1 MGIHTRTTSPGA
13 SIMSSYVNNL
23 IDHNQHRA
31 LALHAKAE
39 LTAMATLDDLQ
50 VSFAQRP
57 PPLSEVERRGLSKL
71 VQSCVGVAQARSG
84 AKHAQQAQ
92 EAFIA
97 YKMGKVGEVIG
108 KPRSPQAQ
116 ILAMAKQADISE
128 GEAEAMYD
136 TFEEVLPQ
144 VRDAM
149 LREPRLKTI
158 TYDKKGKAKSKKFF
172 NYYF

>member
-50 VSFAQRP
+50 VSFAQPP
-57 PPLSEVERRGLSKL
+57 PPLSEGERTELSKL
-71 VQSCVGVAQARSG
+71 VQSFCGLAQERSE
-84 AKHAQQAQ
+84 AKHAQQAH

-97 YKMGKVGEVIG
+97 YKMGKVGEFIG
-108 KPRSPQAQ
+108 KPRSHQAQ

-128 GEAEAMYD
+128 GGAEAMYD

-144 VRDAM
+144 
-149 LREPRLKTI
+149 
-158 TYDKKGKAKSKKFF
+158 
-172 NYYF
+172 

>member
-39 LTAMATLDDLQ
+39 LTAMATLDDLP
-50 VSFAQRP
+50 VSFAQFA
-57 PPLSEVERRGLSKL
+57 PLSEGERTELSKL
-71 VQSCVGVAQARSG
+71 VQSFCGLAQERSG
-84 AKHAQQAQ
+84 AKNKQQAH

-97 YKMGKVGEVIG
+97 YKMGKVGEFIG
-108 KPRSPQAQ
+108 KPRSHQAQ

-158 TYDKKGKAKSKKFF
+158 TYDKKGQAKSKKFF

>member
-13 SIMSSYVNNL
+13 SIMSSYVNNF
-23 IDHNQHRA
+23 IDHQHRA

-50 VSFAQRP
+50 VSFAQPP

-97 YKMGKVGEVIG
+97 YKMGKVSEVIG

-116 ILAMAKQADISE
+116 IRAMAKQADISE
-128 GEAEAMYD
+128 GEAEAMYH
-136 TFEEVLPQ
+136 TFEDMVGPK

-149 LREPRLKTI
+149 RREPQLKTI

-172 NYYF
+172 NYF

>member
-13 SIMSSYVNNL
+13 SIMSSYVNNF
-23 IDHNQHRA
+23 IDHQHRA

-50 VSFAQRP
+50 VSFAQPP
-57 PPLSEVERRGLSKL
+57 PPLSKGERTELSKL
-71 VQSCVGVAQARSG
+71 VQSCVGLAKARSG

-97 YKMGKVGEVIG
+97 YKKGKVSEVIG
-108 KPRSPQAQ
+108 KPRSHQAQ

>member
-13 SIMSSYVNNL
+13 SIMSSYVNNF

-50 VSFAQRP
+50 VSFAQPP
-57 PPLSEVERRGLSKL
+57 PPLSKGERTELSKL
-71 VQSCVGVAQARSG
+71 VQSCVGLAKARSG

-97 YKMGKVGEVIG
+97 YKMGKVGEFIG
-108 KPRSPQAQ
+108 KPRSHQAQ

-158 TYDKKGKAKSKKFF
+158 TYDKKGQAKSKKFF

>member
-13 SIMSSYVNNL
+13 SIMSSYVNNF

-31 LALHAKAE
+31 LALHSKAE
-39 LTAMATLDDLQ
+39 LTAMVTLDDLQ

-57 PPLSEVERRGLSKL
+57 PPLSEVERRDLSKQ
-71 VQSCVGVAQARSG
+71 VQSCVGVALARSG
-84 AKHAQQAQ
+84 AKNKQQAQ

-97 YKMGKVGEVIG
+97 YKMGKVSEFIG

-116 ILAMAKQADISE
+116 IRAMAKQADISE
-128 GEAEAMYD
+128 GEAEAMYH
-136 TFEEVLPQ
+136 TFEEILPD

-158 TYDKKGKAKSKKFF
+158 TYDKKGQVKSKKFF
-172 NYYF
+172 NS